1 MFIFLDGSWVTREE
15 ATVSVFDHGLL
26 YGDGVFEGIRAYDG
40 VVFRLKEHIERLYQS
55 AKAILLEIPYTPE
68 EMHELVLE
76 LLRKNNFRS
85 AYIRLIVTRGV
96 GDLGL
101 DPFKCPRASVII
113 IAQELALFPAEL
125 YEKGIQVVT
134 VSTRRNR
141 NDVLAPAIK
150 SLNYLNN
157 IMAKIEARR
166 AGAQEALML
175 NTEGY
180 VAEGTGENIF
190 LVRKNALLTPP
201 AYIGALKG
209 ITRQAVIDLAG
220 GLGFTVLEQP
230 FTLHDVYTA
239 DEMFFTGT
247 AAEIVPVVMVDGRT
261 IGEGVPGTMTKQLS
275 QAFHDLVRQD
285 GSRIESSVKQVS

>member
-1 MFIFLDGSWVTREE
+1 MIFLDGRWVSREE

-40 VVFRLKEHIERLYQS
+40 VVFRLKEHIDRLYQS
-55 AKAILLEIPYTPE
+55 AKAILLDIPYTQE
-68 EMHELVLE
+68 EMHDLVLE
-76 LLRKNNFRS
+76 LLRKNNFSS
-85 AYIRLIVTRGV
+85 AYIRLVVTRGV

-113 IAQELALFPAEL
+113 IAQELALFPADL

-141 NDVLAPAIK
+141 SDVLAPAIK

-180 VAEGTGENIF
+180 VAEGTGENVF
-190 LVRKNALLTPP
+190 LVHGRTLLTPP
-201 AYIGALKG
+201 AYLGALKG
-209 ITRQAVIDLAG
+209 ITRQAVIELATE
-220 GLGFTVLEQP
+220 LGILVQEQP

-261 IGEGVPGTMTKQLS
+261 IGDGMPGSVTRDLI
-275 QAFHDLVRQD
+275 QAFHRMVRQD

>member
-40 VVFRLKEHIERLYQS
+40 VVFRLKEHIDRLYQS

-175 NTEGY
+175 NTEGF
-180 VAEGTGENIF
+180 VAEGTGENVF

>member
-1 MFIFLDGSWVTREE
+1 MIIFLDGRWISREE

-40 VVFRLKEHIERLYQS
+40 VVFRLKEHIDRLYQS
-55 AKAILLEIPYTPE
+55 AKAILLDIPYTQE
-68 EMHELVLE
+68 EMHDLVLE
-76 LLRKNNFRS
+76 LLRKNNFGS
-85 AYIRLIVTRGV
+85 AYVRLVVTRGV

-113 IAQELALFPAEL
+113 IAQELALFPADL

-141 NDVLAPAIK
+141 SDVLAPAIK

-180 VAEGTGENIF
+180 VAEGTGENVF
-190 LVRKNALLTPP
+190 LVRERSLLTPP

-209 ITRQAVIDLAG
+209 ITRQAVIELATS
-220 GLGFTVLEQP
+220 LGFKVQEQP

-261 IGEGVPGTMTKQLS
+261 IGDGIPGAVTRELI
-275 QAFHDLVRQD
+275 QAFHHMVRQD

>member
-1 MFIFLDGSWVTREE
+1 MVIFLDGRWVSREE

-40 VVFRLKEHIERLYQS
+40 VVFRLKEHIDRLYQS
-55 AKAILLEIPYTPE
+55 AKAILLEIPYTQE
-68 EMHELVLE
+68 EMHDLVLE
-76 LLRKNNFRS
+76 LLRQNNFRS
-85 AYIRLIVTRGV
+85 AYIRLVVTRGV

-113 IAQELALFPAEL
+113 IAQELALFPADL
-125 YEKGIQVVT
+125 YDKGIEVVT

-141 NDVLAPAIK
+141 SDVLAPAIK

-180 VAEGTGENIF
+180 VAEGTGENVF
-190 LVRKNALLTPP
+190 LVRGRTLLTPP
-201 AYIGALKG
+201 AYLGALKG
-209 ITRQAVIDLAG
+209 ITRQAVIELATK
-220 GLGFTVLEQP
+220 LGFLVKEEP

-261 IGEGVPGTMTKQLS
+261 IGDGLPGSVTRELIE
-275 QAFHDLVRQD
+275 AFHHMVRQD